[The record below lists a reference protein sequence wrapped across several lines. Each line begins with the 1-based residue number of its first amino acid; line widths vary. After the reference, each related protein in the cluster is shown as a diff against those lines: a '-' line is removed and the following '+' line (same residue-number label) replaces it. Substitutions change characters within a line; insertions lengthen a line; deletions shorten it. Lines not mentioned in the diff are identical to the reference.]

1 MCGPK
6 ILHNAPRVVHNVRCS
21 YEHSSAAC
29 CTNLIFSK
37 TWRDR
42 DFFRP
47 GWKAQMQGV
56 DYWSLRQL
64 VNTGLCKPFL
74 AWRVFEEEEEVKYEL
89 TAHLRG
95 RVRFIS

>member
-6 ILHNAPRVVHNVRCS
+6 ILHNAAPRVVHNVRCS

-42 DFFRP
+42 NFFRP
-47 GWKAQMQGV
+47 GWEAQMQGV
-56 DYWSLRQL
+56 DYWVGVVASARQHRPL
-64 VNTGLCKPFL
+64 QTVFGL
-74 AWRVFEEEEEVKYEL
+74 AS
-89 TAHLRG
+89 LRG
-95 RVRFIS
+95 RGRGQIRTNSTSAW